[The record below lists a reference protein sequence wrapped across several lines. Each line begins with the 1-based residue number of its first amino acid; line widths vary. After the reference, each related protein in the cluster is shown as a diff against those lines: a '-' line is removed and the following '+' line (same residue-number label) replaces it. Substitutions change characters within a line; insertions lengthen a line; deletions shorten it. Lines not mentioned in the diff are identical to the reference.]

1 MTDYAPLPLREP
13 VRSLVW
19 IRGRVQAVA
28 EHGDPELL
36 DLIAAEDPNPALLQ
50 VNTADGADG
59 DTRLALVRLEVESVV
74 VADSTGAEAVG
85 VSALLQ
91 ARPDPFCVMESC
103 WLQHLDVA
111 HREVV
116 DRLADR
122 LPTTLRRG
130 RVRPL
135 GLDRYGVR
143 LRVENDEGDHDV
155 RLAFAKPVDDVTGLS
170 QAIRILMG
178 CPFLNGLRARRADGA
193 SGVPPA
199 TVASVT
205 APEELTEPDRRA
217 LRIEIAVV
225 LAVTFG
231 LSAYTAILDLV
242 EAILLNLSEQ
252 IVALNPRLSPFD
264 LINLGLNL
272 ARVAQLVAWG
282 ALGVYL
288 LWRSGIGPAKIGLG
302 RIRWRSD
309 VLGGLGLA
317 ALVGLPGL
325 GLYVAARA
333 WA

>member
-1 MTDYAPLPLREP
+1 MAAPAPTTAERIRSTCVRAGGAMLAIEGVEPTASAVHHLLDDGSFAITVPIDGASPASGSGPTLRGEYPQAGAVVVAAGTGGVQAVLEMTDYAPLPLREP

-19 IRGRVQAVA
+19 IRGRVQAVPNT
-28 EHGDPELL
+28 EVPELL

-59 DTRLALVRLEVESVV
+59 DTRLTLVRLEVESVV

-103 WLQHLDVA
+103 WLQHLEVA
-111 HREVV
+111 HRDVV

-130 RVRPL
+130 RVCPL

-178 CPFLNGLRARRADGA
+178 CPFLNGLRARR
-193 SGVPPA
+193 S
-199 TVASVT
+199 
-205 APEELTEPDRRA
+205 
-217 LRIEIAVV
+217 
-225 LAVTFG
+225 
-231 LSAYTAILDLV
+231 
-242 EAILLNLSEQ
+242 
-252 IVALNPRLSPFD
+252 
-264 LINLGLNL
+264 
-272 ARVAQLVAWG
+272 
-282 ALGVYL
+282 
-288 LWRSGIGPAKIGLG
+288 
-302 RIRWRSD
+302 
-309 VLGGLGLA
+309 
-317 ALVGLPGL
+317 
-325 GLYVAARA
+325 
-333 WA
+333 